1 MIRNSEQQQT
11 DHQQP
16 EPRQTGQR
24 RTPQRRTGPRS
35 STRRRT
41 ELPGTNGRPAP
52 HTVSITGAGAVTGY
66 GWGQKFLREGLY
78 ASAPSIRPTPGF
90 APYFDDD
97 LGWVSMVE
105 DAGAVT
111 DGPSRMMRAVRFAA
125 REAIES
131 AFDRGWRP
139 GRTVG
144 LVHGVVLGDVDHWRE
159 YHHRKGMGTT
169 KRNWLELMP
178 STVLMEVM
186 KEFDFHGPAL
196 SLGAMCASG
205 PAGIMTAK
213 TWIDTG
219 MTDDVIVIASDLS
232 ISPENAR
239 SFAELG
245 PLFIDRP
252 PDETCRP
259 FQEGSRGFNPGEAS
273 VAFVVSRRPSG
284 ALGTVLGA
292 AMTNDGYHPVS
303 IAPDYRQVRRAFV
316 AALED
321 AGVAASD
328 IVYLNAHGTGTAQCD
343 HVESAIFDELFPEA
357 QGIFSF
363 KPLVG
368 HCQAASG
375 SLEILG
381 SLYGF
386 ETGVVPAPRRVAK
399 GHPRLFDGLTVANEG
414 PVAKSSLGMGGN
426 NAVVILRP
434 PDGTD

>member
-1 MIRNSEQQQT
+1 MTFGSSQQT
-11 DHQQP
+11 P
-16 EPRQTGQR
+16 NGARG
-24 RTPQRRTGPRS
+24 RS
-35 STRRRT
+35 R
-41 ELPGTNGRPAP
+41 
-52 HTVSITGAGAVTGY
+52 VSITGAGAVTGY

-78 ASAPSIRPTPGF
+78 TSVPSIRPTPGF
-90 APYFDDD
+90 APYFDNDV
-97 LGWVSMVE
+97 GWVSRIDDTGHSV
-105 DAGAVT
+105 

-125 REAIES
+125 REAVEH

-139 GRTVG
+139 GGIVG

-159 YHHRKGMGTT
+159 YHHRRGVGTT

-186 KEFDFHGPAL
+186 KEFDFHGPAM

-213 TWIDTG
+213 LWIDSG
-219 MTDDVIVIASDLS
+219 VADDVIVIASDLS

-245 PLFIDRP
+245 PLYIDRP
-252 PDETCRP
+252 PEETCRP

-284 ALGTVLGA
+284 SLGTVLGT

-303 IAPDYRQVRRAFV
+303 IAPDYRQVRRAFTT
-316 AALED
+316 ALDD

-328 IVYLNAHGTGTAQCD
+328 IVYFNAHGTGTAQCD
-343 HVESAIFDELFPEA
+343 TVEATILDEIFPEA
-357 QGIFSF
+357 QGIVSF

-368 HCQAASG
+368 HCQGAAG

-381 SLYGF
+381 SLFGF
-386 ETGVVPAPRRVAK
+386 ETGVVPAPLRVAK
-399 GHPRLFDGLTVANEG
+399 GHPRLFDGLTVADEG
-414 PVAKSSLGMGGN
+414 PIIKSSLGMGGN
-426 NAVVILRP
+426 NAVVVLQA
-434 PDGTD
+434 PDAAA